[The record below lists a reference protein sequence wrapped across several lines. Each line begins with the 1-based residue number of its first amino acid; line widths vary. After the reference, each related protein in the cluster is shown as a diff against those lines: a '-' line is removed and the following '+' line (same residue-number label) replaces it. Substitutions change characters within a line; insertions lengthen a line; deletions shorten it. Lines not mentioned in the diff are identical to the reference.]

1 MKKLG
6 FLGLT
11 SLASLALVAG
21 CAADPAGDDGAT
33 SASQDIVSVTSG
45 YTDIATSSPNDA
57 CKTSHEPGAED
68 IRGWRFD
75 CGTMGGYTL
84 VAEQHEELGTFPH
97 VRTPTGTFQLDV
109 NEALKDLT
117 PYAVANGYF
126 GTKAEWRGKGI
137 AIGQVEPTALI
148 VRYFWYDHVSA
159 GTFKDRNALL
169 VVKITP
175 ENACVHAVVS
185 GALPNHNQTARDIA
199 DSQVFKDFNC
209 PTQIP
214 EPLPAARCGR
224 LDPNTG
230 LMPGEAVS
238 SCSNSH
244 SLVMQNDGNFVLY
257 NNRTGRA
264 TWNTHT
270 VSGGLD
276 HKAIMRAN
284 GQLGVFNTT
293 DTNSVFMTPETGSPG
308 AWLAVQDDGNVVIYS
323 KEGRAVWATG
333 TQGK

>member
-1 MKKLG
+1 MNKLSG
-6 FLGLT
+6 TAFA
-11 SLASLALVAG
+11 SLASILLVAG
-21 CAADPAGDDGAT
+21 CAAETRDEAGSASADLSGTSAT
-33 SASQDIVSVTSG
+33 SA
-45 YTDIATSSPNDA
+45 YTDVSITNPLDA
-57 CKTSHEPGAED
+57 CTSTNMPAGELDEMGD
-68 IRGWRFD
+68 RYD
-75 CGTMGGYTL
+75 CGAMGGYTL
-84 VAEQHEELGTFPH
+84 VAGTYEETSAAPFI
-97 VRTPTGTFQLDV
+97 RTPTGTYYLDAFSAGV
-109 NEALKDLT
+109 NT
-117 PYAVANGYF
+117 RYGYL
-126 GTKAEWRGKGI
+126 GKKAEWRGRGI

-148 VRYFWYDHVSA
+148 VRYFWYDQVSA

-175 ENACVHAVVS
+175 ENACVHSVVS

-214 EPLPAARCGR
+214 EPLPATKCGR

-230 LMPGEAVS
+230 LMPGETVS
-238 SCSNSH
+238 SCSGSH

-257 NNRTGRA
+257 NNRNGRA

-323 KEGRAVWATG
+323 KEGRALWASNTA
-333 TQGK
+333 GK